1 MASLSFPSSPND
13 GDTYSF
19 NGLTYVYIASKN
31 KWSIQSTTT
40 ITGITADSINT
51 NLVPSSNVSQDLG
64 TSSNS
69 WRDLYLSGNSIF
81 LGTGVISASANGS
94 ITLPEGSKIGQVPI
108 RAGEEPTQ
116 YVQLN
121 QAGELSIMTGTVRWY
136 VPSDI
141 TVEKIIANLGE
152 APVGSNINIRLNK
165 NGVSF
170 HTISV
175 LENVTQNTSNNLN
188 LTANEG
194 DYFTVDITG
203 VGSSTAGSDLNL
215 VIEYVQ

>member
-1 MASLSFPSSPND
+1 MTSLSFPSSPND

-94 ITLPEGSKIGQVPI
+94 ITLPSGSKIGQVPI

-121 QAGELSIMTGTVRWY
+121 QSGELPITTGTVRWY

-175 LENVTQNTSNNLN
+175 PENVTQNTSNNLN